1 MTWSDIALEIEAAL
15 GQDGGNTGEGFCLV
29 K

>member
-1 MTWSDIALEIEAAL
+1 M
-15 GQDGGNTGEGFCLV
+15 GQDGGR